1 MSPKQ
6 KNLSTIYKDDK
17 KVTQLS
23 PKALDEIIS
32 NELKSYEELTF
43 TAEDKENMDVLE
55 FWKSKKI
62 NLPYLYQAA
71 MGLLHIPATSVPTEY
86 IFSEAGYIDCARR
99 SKILQVN
106 LDRDLFLR
114 KNLRYVPTDVTGTK
128 EEIEIEDNSMHEN

>member
-1 MSPKQ
+1 M
-6 KNLSTIYKDDK
+6 LHTIYKDDK
-17 KVTQLS
+17 KVTPLTH
-23 PKALDEIIS
+23 KELDDKIS
-32 NELKSYEELTF
+32 NELKSYEQLQF
-43 TAEDKENMDVLE
+43 TAKFKFKMDVLE
-55 FWKSKKI
+55 FWKSKKN

-71 MGLLHIPATSVPTEY
+71 MSLLHIPATSVASEH
-86 IFSEAGYIDCARR
+86 IFSEAGYIDCART